1 MTETQQAILWA
12 AVGLAFIFEGI
23 LPFAF
28 PEYWRRIMREA
39 TQLSEMSLRLMGLSS
54 ILLGLLVIYLTT

>member
-1 MTETQQAILWA
+1 MSDTQEAILWA

-28 PEYWRRIMREA
+28 PEYWRRMMQEA
-39 TQLSEMSLRLMGLSS
+39 TRLPEMQLRLMGLSS
-54 ILLGLLVIYLTT
+54 IVIGLIVVFLV